1 MSERQIPFVDPVVE
15 AEELQEV
22 QNVIKSKWLVEGKVA
37 RTLEKEFQ
45 EFTGTKFAMTTAN
58 GTVALHLAME
68 AVGINPGDEVITTPF
83 TFIASANSISFVG
96 GVPIFVD
103 IDPQTWNIDPEKIK
117 KAITPKTKAILPVH
131 IFGLP
136 ANMPEILEIA
146 EEHGLIVIEDAAQ
159 AHGARINGKHVGG
172 FGDVGCF
179 SFYATKNM
187 IAGEGGMVVTN
198 NDELRD
204 KLDSLKNHGRPK
216 QGGYSHLRI
225 GFNYRTTDLC
235 AAVALAQLRKL
246 PSLLERREKNAEMLR
261 ATIDELE
268 FLTYQQVPRGFQ
280 HANYV
285 FAVKTR
291 TKQEI
296 DALIE
301 FLREKNVL
309 SRRIYSVLAYQQPA
323 YRDISKWRWA
333 KCVDYPDYT
342 NISLPIAEE
351 VAVTHAEVPIV
362 PTLTREEI
370 ERVGEALQEWEKAK
384 AR

>member
-1 MSERQIPFVDPVVE
+1 MTKRQIPFVDPVIE
-15 AEELQEV
+15 TEELQGVKE
-22 QNVIKSKWLVEGKVA
+22 VIKSKWLVEGKVA

-45 EFTGTKFAMTTAN
+45 EFTGTKFAITTSN

-68 AVGINPGDEVITTPF
+68 AAGISPGDEVITTPF

-96 GVPIFVD
+96 GIPVFVD
-103 IDPQTWNIDPEKIK
+103 IDPKTWNIDPDKIR
-117 KAITPKTKAILPVH
+117 KAITPNTKAILPVH

-136 ANMPEILEIA
+136 ANMPEIMEIA

-172 FGDVGCF
+172 FGDIGCF

-198 NDELRD
+198 DNELHD

-235 AAVALAQLRKL
+235 AAIALAQLRKL
-246 PSLLERREKNAEMLR
+246 PHLLERRAKNAEILR
-261 ATIDELE
+261 KTIDELKA
-268 FLTYQQVPRGFQ
+268 LTYQQVPKGFQ

-285 FAVKTR
+285 FAVKAE
-291 TKQEI
+291 TKHKVDE
-296 DALIE
+296 LIE
-301 FLREKNVL
+301 FLRKRNVL
-309 SRRIYSVLAYQQPA
+309 SRRIYSTLAYQQPA
-323 YRDISKWRWA
+323 YQNISEWRWA
-333 KCVDYPDYT
+333 KCVSYPNYAKI
-342 NISLPIAEE
+342 NLPVAEE
-351 VAVTHAEVPIV
+351 IAVTHAEIPVV
-362 PTLTREEI
+362 PTLSEHEVEQI
-370 ERVGEALQEWEKAK
+370 SEALQEWEN
-384 AR
+384 RGF